1 MSLSITVLVE
11 NQTTRPDLACGRGL
25 SLYLEQGHDR
35 VLFDTGPD
43 ERLIANASALGIDL
57 SKVSHIVLSHGHY
70 DHSGGLTA
78 LAAWYAERGLRP
90 QLIAHPAVFN
100 QRSVRLGWGS
110 CACTLRQLGA
120 QISQQQASQAFNLQL
135 STQALPIGTS
145 GLVFLGEIPR
155 TLAFERIAT
164 LGSTQHL
171 HGFSPDPIPD
181 DSGLAWQSTEGLV
194 IISGCAHSGICN
206 LVEHARLACHQPKVT
221 AVLGGFHLRSAGP
234 RHLLRVRRYFN
245 ALKIQQLSAC
255 HCSGWGRWWLPEQQD
270 IATGSRLEF
279 LD

>member
-1 MSLSITVLVE
+1 
-11 NQTTRPDLACGRGL
+11 
-25 SLYLEQGHDR
+25 

-43 ERLIANASALGIDL
+43 GRLIANASALGIDL
-57 SKVSHIVLSHGHY
+57 SKVSQIVLSHGHY

-78 LAAWYAERGLRP
+78 LAAWYTERGLRP

-100 QRSVRLGWGS
+100 QRSVRLGWGP

-120 QISQQQASQAFNLQL
+120 PISQQQASQAFDLQL
-135 STQALPIGTS
+135 STQPLPIGTS

-155 TLAFERIAT
+155 TLEFERIAT
-164 LGSTQHL
+164 LGSTRHP
-171 HGFSPDPIPD
+171 HGFSPDKIPD
-181 DSGLAWQSTEGLV
+181 DSGLAWQSRDGLV

-206 LVEHARLACHQPKVT
+206 LVEHARLTCHQPKVA

-234 RHLLRVRRYFN
+234 LHLLRVRRYFN

-279 LD
+279 QHAESED